1 MSPRRPVRPAQTA
14 RPAETEDPGRR
25 NNGLGAAGI
34 SITLAGVLVNGLAYL
49 VPVLAARRL
58 DPADL
63 SALAAA
69 LGLVAIVGVPGL
81 GLQLAVA
88 VHRARHGASDTRR
101 LTAVTAAVCAG
112 TLLAATPLLVTALD
126 LPVEMPALL
135 AVTTAAIVLS
145 SRSLGELQGGQR
157 FLRLAVGMALL
168 AAGRYGGV
176 IVGLLL
182 GAGPTGALAVGALTA
197 ALTPAVLAR
206 LAREPRRSSTAP
218 RLTVAQVVA
227 GCGATLAMLVV
238 SYADLLLARQLLSPS
253 DSGAYSVGTVL
264 SKGALWAPQV
274 AAVLALPRLAR
285 GDRRSRTVALAVTGG
300 CGVALVLASTL
311 AGGLAFRLAG
321 GPDYDH
327 LGRYAPLFAAVGALY
342 AVTFVLLNDRL
353 AAGARWAAA
362 PLWVGVAGLVAVTA
376 TLRPHTV
383 PGLLL
388 VALGTAIVTTALM
401 AVTARRPAPVAAA
414 QPGPSPPRASPSAV
428 GGRSSPPD
436 RADDLTPPGP
446 AAPPG

>member
-1 MSPRRPVRPAQTA
+1 MSLRRPVRPKATE
-14 RPAETEDPGRR
+14 RTAETEEPGRR

-34 SITLAGVLVNGLAYL
+34 SVTVAGVLVNGLAYV

-69 LGLVAIVGVPGL
+69 LGLVAIAGVPGL

-88 VHRARHGASDTRR
+88 VHHARHGSSDTRR
-101 LTAVTAAVCAG
+101 LTAITAAVCAG
-112 TLLAATPLLVTALD
+112 ALIAATPLLVTALD
-126 LPVEMPALL
+126 LPVEMPPLL
-135 AVTTAAIVLS
+135 AVSTAAIVLS

-157 FLRLAVGMALL
+157 FVRLAIGMAVL
-168 AAGRYGGV
+168 AVGRYGGV
-176 IVGLLL
+176 IAGLLL
-182 GAGPTGALAVGALTA
+182 GAGPTGALAAGALTA
-197 ALTPAVLAR
+197 ALAPPVLAR
-206 LAREPRRSSTAP
+206 LAREPGRQSDVP
-218 RLTVAQVVA
+218 RLAVAQIVA

-238 SYADLLLARQLLSPS
+238 SYADLLLARQLLPPS
-253 DSGAYSVGTVL
+253 DAGAYSVGTVL

-300 CGVALVLASTL
+300 CGLVLVLASAL

-353 AAGARWAAA
+353 AAGTRWAAT
-362 PLWVGVAGLVAVTA
+362 PLWVGLAGLVAVTA
-376 TLRPHTV
+376 TLRPRTV

-388 VALGTAIVTTALM
+388 AALGTAVVVTAIM
-401 AVTARRPAPVAAA
+401 AVAARRPARAPV
-414 QPGPSPPRASPSAV
+414 GE
-428 GGRSSPPD
+428 PD
-436 RADDLTPPGP
+436 
-446 AAPPG
+446 

>member
-1 MSPRRPVRPAQTA
+1 MSPRRPVRRQKTAQTELA
-14 RPAETEDPGRR
+14 RGWST
-25 NNGLGAAGI
+25 GLGAAGL
-34 SITLAGVLVNGLAYL
+34 SVTLAGVLVNGLAYL

-63 SALAAA
+63 SALATA

-101 LTAVTAAVCAG
+101 LTAVTAAVCAV
-112 TLLAATPLLVTALD
+112 TLVAATPLLVTALD

-157 FLRLAVGMALL
+157 FVRLAIGMALL

-176 IVGLLL
+176 IAGLLL
-182 GAGPTGALAVGALTA
+182 DAGPTGALAVGALTA

-227 GCGATLAMLVV
+227 GGGATLAMLVV
-238 SYADLLLARQLLSPS
+238 SYADLLLSRQLLSPS

-300 CGVALVLASTL
+300 CGVILVLASTL
-311 AGGLAFRLAG
+311 AGGLAFRFAG

-327 LGRYAPLFAAVGALY
+327 LGRYAPVFAAVGALY

-388 VALGTAIVTTALM
+388 AALGTAIVTTALM
-401 AVTARRPAPVAAA
+401 AVTARRPAPVPATE
-414 QPGPSPPRASPSAV
+414 PTSPLQASPSAV

-436 RADDLTPPGP
+436 RADDPRPPGP

>member
-1 MSPRRPVRPAQTA
+1 MSPRRSVRPKGTAQTELA
-14 RPAETEDPGRR
+14 RGWST
-25 NNGLGAAGI
+25 GLGAAGI
-34 SITLAGVLVNGLAYL
+34 SVTLAGVLVNGLAYL

-88 VHRARHGASDTRR
+88 VHHARHGTSDTRR

-112 TLLAATPLLVTALD
+112 TLVAATPLLVAALD
-126 LPVEMPALL
+126 LPVEMPVLL

-145 SRSLGELQGGQR
+145 SRPLGELQGGQR
-157 FLRLAVGMALL
+157 FVRLAVGMTVL
-168 AAGRYGGV
+168 ATCRYGGV
-176 IVGLLL
+176 IAGLLL
-182 GAGPTGALAVGALTA
+182 GTGPTGALAVGAVTA
-197 ALTPAVLAR
+197 ALAPAVLAR
-206 LAREPRRSSTAP
+206 LAREPGRQSTAP
-218 RLTVAQVVA
+218 RLRAAQVVA

-253 DSGAYSVGTVL
+253 DAGAYSVGTVL

-300 CGVALVLASTL
+300 CGTVLVLASTV

-327 LGRYAPLFAAVGALY
+327 LGRYAPVFAAVGALY

-362 PLWVGVAGLVAVTA
+362 PLWVGVAGLVAGTVI
-376 TLRPHTV
+376 LRPHTV
-383 PGLLL
+383 SGLLL
-388 VALGTAIVTTALM
+388 AALGTAAVTTAMM
-401 AVTARRPAPVAAA
+401 AVVARHPARAPVAE
-414 QPGPSPPRASPSAV
+414 PISPPRASPSGG
-428 GGRSSPPD
+428 GGRSNPPD
-436 RADDLTPPGP
+436 RADDPRPPGP
-446 AAPPG
+446 ATAPG

>member
-1 MSPRRPVRPAQTA
+1 MSPRRPVRRETTAQT
-14 RPAETEDPGRR
+14 ELRR
-25 NNGLGAAGI
+25 GWSTGLGAAGV
-34 SITLAGVLVNGLAYL
+34 SVTLAGVLVNGLAYL

-63 SALAAA
+63 GELAAA

-88 VHRARHGASDTRR
+88 VHHARHGSSDTRR

-112 TLLAATPLLVTALD
+112 TLVAATPLLVAALD

-157 FLRLAVGMALL
+157 FVRLAVGMAVL

-176 IVGLLL
+176 IAGLLL
-182 GAGPTGALAVGALTA
+182 GSGPTGALAVGALTA
-197 ALTPAVLAR
+197 VLAPAVLAR
-206 LAREPRRSSTAP
+206 LAREPGRPSTAP
-218 RLTVAQVVA
+218 RLSAARVVA

-253 DSGAYSVGTVL
+253 DAGAYSVGTVL

-300 CGVALVLASTL
+300 CGTVLVLASTL

-327 LGRYAPLFAAVGALY
+327 LGRYAPVFAAVGALY

-362 PLWVGVAGLVAVTA
+362 PLWVGVAGLVAGTA
-376 TLRPHTV
+376 ILRPHTV
-383 PGLLL
+383 SGLLL
-388 VALGTAIVTTALM
+388 AALGTAMVTTAMM
-401 AVTARRPAPVAAA
+401 AVAARHPAPAPVVD
-414 QPGPSPPRASPSAV
+414 PTNSPRASPS
-428 GGRSSPPD
+428 GGDGRSRPPD
-436 RADDLTPPGP
+436 PANDPRQPGP

>member
-1 MSPRRPVRPAQTA
+1 MA
-14 RPAETEDPGRR
+14 RGRST
-25 NNGLGAAGI
+25 GLGTAGV
-34 SITLAGVLVNGLAYL
+34 SVTLAGVLVNGLAYL

-58 DPADL
+58 DPAEL

-69 LGLVAIVGVPGL
+69 LGLVAIAGVPGL

-112 TLLAATPLLVTALD
+112 ALLAATPLLVTALD
-126 LPVEMPALL
+126 LPVEVPALL

-157 FLRLAVGMALL
+157 FVRLAIGMALL
-168 AAGRYGGV
+168 ATGRYGGV

-182 GAGPTGALAVGALTA
+182 GAGPTGALAVGALTC
-197 ALTPAVLAR
+197 ALTPLVLAR
-206 LAREPRRSSTAP
+206 LARGPERSSTTA
-218 RLTVAQVVA
+218 RLTAAQVVA

-300 CGVALVLASTL
+300 CGAVLVLASTL
-311 AGGLAFRLAG
+311 AGGLAFRFAG
-321 GPDYDH
+321 GADYDH
-327 LGRYAPLFAAVGALY
+327 LGRYAPLFAAIGALY

-353 AAGARWAAA
+353 AAGARLAAA

-376 TLRPHTV
+376 TLRPHSV
-383 PGLLL
+383 PGLLHA
-388 VALGTAIVTTALM
+388 ALGTAIVTTGLM
-401 AVTARRPAPVAAA
+401 AVATRRSA
-414 QPGPSPPRASPSAV
+414 SPPPASPQA
-428 GGRSSPPD
+428 GGGLSRPPD
-436 RADDLTPPGP
+436 RVDGPRLPGPATPPG
-446 AAPPG
+446 

>member
-1 MSPRRPVRPAQTA
+1 MSPRRAVGPEGTAQTELT
-14 RPAETEDPGRR
+14 RGWSTS
-25 NNGLGAAGI
+25 LGTAGI
-34 SITLAGVLVNGLAYL
+34 SVTLAGILVNGLAYL

-88 VHRARHGASDTRR
+88 VHHARHGPSDTRR
-101 LTAVTAAVCAG
+101 LTAVTAAVCAA
-112 TLLAATPLLVTALD
+112 TLIAATPLLVTALD

-135 AVTTAAIVLS
+135 AVTTAAIVLC

-157 FLRLAVGMALL
+157 FVRLAIGMALL

-176 IVGLLL
+176 IAGLLL
-182 GAGPTGALAVGALTA
+182 GTGPTGALAVGALTA
-197 ALTPAVLAR
+197 ALTPVVLAR
-206 LAREPRRSSTAP
+206 LAREPERQSTAP
-218 RLTVAQVVA
+218 RLTAAQVVA
-227 GCGATLAMLVV
+227 GGGATLAMLVV

-253 DSGAYSVGTVL
+253 DAGAYSVGTVL

-285 GDRRSRTVALAVTGG
+285 GDRRSRS
-300 CGVALVLASTL
+300 VALVVTGACGGVLVLTSAL

-353 AAGARWAAA
+353 AAGARWPAA
-362 PLWVGVAGLVAVTA
+362 PLWIGMAGLVAVTA
-376 TLRPHTV
+376 ALRPHTV

-388 VALGTAIVTTALM
+388 AALGTAIGTTAMM
-401 AVTARRPAPVAAA
+401 AVAARRPARTPV
-414 QPGPSPPRASPSAV
+414 V
-428 GGRSSPPD
+428 EPD
-436 RADDLTPPGP
+436 
-446 AAPPG
+446 

>member
-1 MSPRRPVRPAQTA
+1 MRARRSPRSEGT
-14 RPAETEDPGRR
+14 AETERTGGRI
-25 NNGLGAAGI
+25 NGLGAAGAAV
-34 SITLAGVLVNGLAYL
+34 TLAGILVNGLAYL

-58 DPADL
+58 DAADL
-63 SALAAA
+63 GALATA
-69 LGLVAIVGVPGL
+69 LALVAIVGVPGL

-88 VHRARHGASDTRR
+88 VHHARHGPSDTRR
-101 LTAVTAAVCAG
+101 ITAITAAVCAG
-112 TLLAATPLLVTALD
+112 TLIAATPLLVTALD
-126 LPVEMPALL
+126 LPVETPALL

-145 SRSLGELQGGQR
+145 SRSLGELQGCQR
-157 FLRLAVGMALL
+157 FVRLAIGMALL
-168 AAGRYGGV
+168 ATGRYGGV
-176 IVGLLL
+176 IAGLLL
-182 GAGPTGALAVGALTA
+182 GAGPTGALAAGALTA
-197 ALTPAVLAR
+197 ALAPAVLAR
-206 LAREPRRSSTAP
+206 LAREPGRPSTAP
-218 RLTVAQVVA
+218 RLTAAQVVA

-253 DSGAYSVGTVL
+253 DAGAYSVGTVL

-300 CGVALVLASTL
+300 CGLVLVLASTL
-311 AGGLAFRLAG
+311 AGGLAFRVAG

-362 PLWVGVAGLVAVTA
+362 PLWVGTAGLVAVAA

-383 PGLLL
+383 PALLL
-388 VALGTAIVTTALM
+388 AALGTAVVTTAVM
-401 AVTARRPAPVAAA
+401 AVAIRRPA
-414 QPGPSPPRASPSAV
+414 RAPAV
-428 GGRSSPPD
+428 EPD
-436 RADDLTPPGP
+436 
-446 AAPPG
+446 